1 MGRAHHATKL
11 DKRRG
16 AEILVGRSDESRDRS
31 ETHLVA
37 ASNVAGVAGAL
48 AGYDSDF
55 VCNEGRVADGQQ
67 RSCEAGFA
75 SVRQKVSK

>member
-1 MGRAHHATKL
+1 ML

-16 AEILVGRSDESRDRS
+16 AEILVGRSDGSRDRS

-37 ASNVAGVAGAL
+37 ASNVAGAAGAL

-67 RSCEAGFA
+67 RSM
-75 SVRQKVSK
+75 